1 MKSKDMNQM
10 RNIGDFS
17 TEGLDPVWKLLSRD
31 GAAHPC
37 QPTPWFAARTTALV
51 LGTRER
57 RSLFSLLRDIPRWLI
72 PVPLAGLAALLLPLL
87 HHAIPT
93 PPALSA
99 LSSDEEFEQHMALLA
114 SVDQGE
120 GSLNF

>member
-37 QPTPWFAARTTALV
+37 QPTTALV
-51 LGTRER
+51 LGTRGR

-120 GSLNF
+120 SSLNF